1 MRAWICSNC
10 SPGTERCGS
19 CRPIWNLYQQ
29 GGVRRDLR
37 DNPQNEAHLLAIVL
51 RRPRS
56 VDMMNDTPPI
66 DDAADTY
73 ALASA
78 ERLRDMARRVRLISE
93 LAVSDRTRRVLQAMA
108 QQYDVLAARLDSRE
122 AHDSEQ

>member
-1 MRAWICSNC
+1 M
-10 SPGTERCGS
+10 
-19 CRPIWNLYQQ
+19 
-29 GGVRRDLR
+29 
-37 DNPQNEAHLLAIVL
+37 LAIVL

-73 ALASA
+73 APASA

-122 AHDSEQ
+122 AHD

>member
-1 MRAWICSNC
+1 
-10 SPGTERCGS
+10 
-19 CRPIWNLYQQ
+19 
-29 GGVRRDLR
+29 
-37 DNPQNEAHLLAIVL
+37 
-51 RRPRS
+51 
-56 VDMMNDTPPI
+56 MMNETPPI

-122 AHDSEQ
+122 VHDSEQ